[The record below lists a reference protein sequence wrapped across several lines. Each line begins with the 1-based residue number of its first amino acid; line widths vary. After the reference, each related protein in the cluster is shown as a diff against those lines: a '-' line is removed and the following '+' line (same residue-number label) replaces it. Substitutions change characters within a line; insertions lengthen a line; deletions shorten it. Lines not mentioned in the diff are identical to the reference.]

1 MQPTCRTLSSAI
13 SKLFSLNNT
22 YRTLPPA
29 PGNHHCTFCLCEI
42 ACSRYLM
49 QNLSLCDWFTS
60 LTIVFSRSVRV
71 VAGVL
76 SLWDWIPF
84 HCAYRPHFACY
95 FIWVAST
102 LQLLS
107 VMLVWTW
114 VYKHFFKTLLSA
126 FGYLPR
132 HQISRLY
139 DHFVFNFWRYRCII
153 SPAAVPFYIPETVHK
168 SSSFS
173 LSFPMLVIFCFFFFL
188 KVAILMGMKS
198 LSFNQWL

>member
-1 MQPTCRTLSSAI
+1 
-13 SKLFSLNNT
+13 
-22 YRTLPPA
+22 
-29 PGNHHCTFCLCEI
+29 
-42 ACSRYLM
+42 M

-60 LTIVFSRSVRV
+60 LTIVFSRSVHV

-95 FIWVAST
+95 FIWVASA

-114 VYKHFFKTLLSA
+114 VCKHFFKTLLSA

-139 DHFVFNFWRYRCII
+139 DHFVFNFWRYCCII
-153 SPAAVPFYIPETVHK
+153 SPAAVPFYIPETVYK

-173 LSFPMLVIFCFFFFL
+173 LSFPMGVIFFVCLFVL
-188 KVAILMGMKS
+188 KVAILMVLKS